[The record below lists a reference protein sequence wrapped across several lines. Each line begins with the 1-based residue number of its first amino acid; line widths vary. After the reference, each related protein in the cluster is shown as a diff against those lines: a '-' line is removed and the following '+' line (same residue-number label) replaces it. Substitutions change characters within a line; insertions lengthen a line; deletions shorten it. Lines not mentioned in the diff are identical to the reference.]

1 MLEKLLPTFIRTLP
15 KFKGLTKKDSRE
27 HLLSGS
33 AMYLSETGGVYYAHN
48 GYYNLYLNCPNLNE
62 NFYEGT
68 PSDILTVVSETKKNK
83 TELSDEIGWAVEE
96 GLLTPGSV
104 RKHHAP
110 LYTGDGL
117 PEQISPLITSDIIAL
132 SEYIK
137 LFVSKSGT
145 RPNLQGVCIH
155 GGNPEYIGFS
165 ATNGFGLVNFRS
177 TRPPSDT
184 TLSGERILRIEPFLA
199 LKKAKVD
206 TVLECLLY
214 PSNFIQITCLIGDM
228 IVTLEYNACINE
240 RFPPV
245 DTIALIEG
253 QSGEYFE
260 VDNRFLACIN
270 LQKRDFKGGY
280 FSIPLLPP
288 HNEDTYVLIHG
299 GGDLPNGDVR
309 TVLLVSPE
317 HEYTP
322 KFADGEAR
330 TRELAQQVNHVDANH
345 SLMDSKVVGDM
356 IRLIPKYFDIDGI
369 RVGIMDSD
377 GNIGNTFLRFHA
389 YLEDYD
395 VRIICAPSRVNVNYI
410 FGELSNEEETE
421 WRKVSL

>member
-27 HLLSGS
+27 YLLSGS

-62 NFYEGT
+62 NFFEGT
-68 PSDILTVVSETKKNK
+68 PSDILTVVSEAKKNK
-83 TELSDEIGWAVEE
+83 TELSDEIDWAVDE
-96 GLLTPGSV
+96 GLLTPGSI

-110 LYTGDGL
+110 LYTGDGP
-117 PEQISPLITSDIIAL
+117 PEQIAPSIISDIIGL
-132 SEYIK
+132 SEYLK
-137 LFVSKSGT
+137 LFVSKSDA

-155 GGNPEYIGFS
+155 GGDSEYIGFS

-177 TRPPSDT
+177 APSQHGAT
-184 TLSGERILRIEPFLA
+184 SISGDRILRIEPFIA

-245 DTIALIEG
+245 DTIALIENQDG
-253 QSGEYFE
+253 DYFE
-260 VDNRFLACIN
+260 VDNRFLSCIGVP
-270 LQKRDFKGGY
+270 KRDFKGGY
-280 FSIPLLPP
+280 FSIPLVAP
-288 HNEDTYVLIHG
+288 HDEDTYVLFHG
-299 GGDLPNGDVR
+299 NIARGEVHTAFIIPPTPRRLRGIERYFQSYVQDLTER
-309 TVLLVSPE
+309 
-317 HEYTP
+317 
-322 KFADGEAR
+322 
-330 TRELAQQVNHVDANH
+330 VNHVDTVH
-345 SLMDSKVVGDM
+345 SCMDSKVVGDM
-356 IRLIPKYFDIDGI
+356 IRLIPKYFNINDI
-369 RVGIMDSD
+369 RVGVVDNK
-377 GNIGNTFLRFHA
+377 GNMSSTFLRFDVS
-389 YLEDYD
+389 LEDYD
-395 VRIICAPSRVNVNYI
+395 VHVVCAPSRVNVNYVI
-410 FGELSNEEETE
+410 GELSNEEETE